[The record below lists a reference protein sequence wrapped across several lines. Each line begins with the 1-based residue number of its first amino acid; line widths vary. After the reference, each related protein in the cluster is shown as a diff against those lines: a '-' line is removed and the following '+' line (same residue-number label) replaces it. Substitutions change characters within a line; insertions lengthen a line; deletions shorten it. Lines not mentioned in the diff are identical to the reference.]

1 MATEIKCPDIDL
13 EKLQQKQLRIALDV
27 RELCNRHGIRYF
39 LIAGTLL
46 GAVRHHGFIPWDDD
60 LDIGM
65 LREDYDRFIELAQ
78 NELPPEYFVQTYV
91 SDSFMPL
98 PYAKIRLNGT
108 VLLEEAS
115 RRCHWHPGI
124 FIDVFP
130 FDGVPANRVLRTMHK
145 WSLYFIGR
153 TLLVKCG
160 FDPLGARSSAA
171 KKFVYRGVVGPLSML
186 LPKRLQVGVMDR
198 LARMFSRTPGA
209 DVMATGGAYGYDR
222 EIIRR
227 EWIDELTQLDFCN
240 TKFSCPA
247 RWHDYLKNLYRDYMK
262 LPPVESRYNRHGIV
276 DIDFGKD
283 KE

>member
-1 MATEIKCPDIDL
+1 
-13 EKLQQKQLRIALDV
+13 
-27 RELCNRHGIRYF
+27 
-39 LIAGTLL
+39 
-46 GAVRHHGFIPWDDD
+46 
-60 LDIGM
+60 
-65 LREDYDRFIELAQ
+65 
-78 NELPPEYFVQTYV
+78 
-91 SDSFMPL
+91 
-98 PYAKIRLNGT
+98 
-108 VLLEEAS
+108 
-115 RRCHWHPGI
+115 
-124 FIDVFP
+124 
-130 FDGVPANRVLRTMHK
+130 MHK

-171 KKFVYRGVVGPLSML
+171 KKFVYRGVVGPLSVL

-198 LARMFSRTPGA
+198 LVRMFSRTPRA

-227 EWIDELTQLDFCN
+227 EWIDELTELDFCN